1 MRATALV
8 PEVVVLGAALAL
20 LLAGRM
26 LPARDR
32 NWLAGA
38 ALVAAAAAL
47 ALELWL
53 GAAVGTLFDGGW
65 QQDRFALFAKAAL
78 LLALIVLIA
87 TTMSSTTEPEA
98 RDPLPAVF
106 VVVFGGMVAASA
118 TSLVGLWAG
127 LEVAAL
133 AAVAVSGLSSRE
145 AGVRLLVL
153 SAVGGALFAVGLAV
167 LFATTGD
174 ASLAALR
181 TALGPTS
188 VNLALALAVLLTL
201 TGIAIRLGLA
211 PFQWLSVEGG
221 LSVSAIG
228 AGTLGGLL
236 VGVAAIVAAKLLGG
250 LGTVIVAWAP
260 WLAVLSATAMLLG
273 GLRAATAASPRAV
286 AAWLVV
292 AQVGWV
298 AAGLAAH
305 DRRGSAAA
313 LLVLGALLLAASAA
327 PALARVDEGTPLAT
341 LRRAQPLR
349 ALGLALLMLSLAGAP
364 PLAGFIGQFAVAAEL
379 VRSNLTW
386 LLTVGLLGSLLSVVA
401 AVRVIRLLY
410 LESVPDQP
418 RPARGVRS
426 PAQTWSAEA
435 LTPAVLVLLYSL
447 LANPI
452 SGLALQGAAALK
464 LP

>member
-32 NWLAGA
+32 RWLAGA

-87 TTMSSTTEPEA
+87 TTLSSTTEAEA
-98 RDPLPAVF
+98 RDPLPGVF
-106 VVVFGGMVAASA
+106 VVVFAGMVAASA

-145 AGVRLLVL
+145 AGARLLLL

-181 TALGPTS
+181 TALSPTS

-201 TGIAIRLGLA
+201 TGIAVRLGLA

-221 LSVSAIG
+221 LSVSPIG

-250 LGTVIVAWAP
+250 LGAVILAWAP

-273 GLRAATAASPRAV
+273 GLRAATAGSPRAV

-327 PALARVDEGTPLAT
+327 PALARVDEGAPLAT
-341 LRRAQPLR
+341 LRRTQPLR

-386 LLTVGLLGSLLSVVA
+386 LLMVGLLGSLLSVVA

-410 LESVPDQP
+410 LESGPDQP
-418 RPARGVRS
+418 RTGRAVRM
-426 PAQTWSAEA
+426 PAQTWSPGVLA
-435 LTPAVLVLLYSL
+435 PAVLVLLYSI

-452 SGLALQGAAALK
+452 SGLAMQGAAALR

>member
-8 PEVVVLGAALAL
+8 PEVVVLGAAVAL

-38 ALVAAAAAL
+38 ALVAAVVAL
-47 ALELWL
+47 VLELWL

-87 TTMSSTTEPEA
+87 TTLPSTTEPEA
-98 RDPLPAVF
+98 GDALPAVF

-133 AAVAVSGLSSRE
+133 AAIATTGLSFRE
-145 AGVRLLVL
+145 AGTRLLVI
-153 SAVGGALFAVGLAV
+153 SAVGAALLAVGFAVLI
-167 LFATTGD
+167 ATTGG
-174 ASLAALR
+174 ASLAGLR
-181 TALGPTS
+181 PTLRPGS
-188 VNLALALAVLLTL
+188 VNLALALAVLLAL

-211 PFQWLSVEGG
+211 PFQWLAVEGG
-221 LSVSAIG
+221 LSVTPLAAG
-228 AGTLGGLL
+228 ALGGLL
-236 VGVAAIVAAKLLGG
+236 VGVAAIVAARLLGG
-250 LGTVIVAWAP
+250 LESVNIAWWP

-273 GLRAATAASPRAV
+273 GLRAATAGSPRAV

-313 LLVLGALLLAASAA
+313 LLVLGALLLAASPA
-327 PALARVDEGTPLAT
+327 PALARVDEGLQLAA
-341 LRRAQPLR
+341 LRRNQPLR
-349 ALGLALLMLSLAGAP
+349 ALGLVLLLLSLAGAP
-364 PLAGFIGQFAVAAEL
+364 PLAGFVGQFAVAAEL
-379 VRSNLTW
+379 VRSNLAW
-386 LLTVGLLGSLLSVVA
+386 LLAVGLLGSLLSAVA

-410 LESVPDQP
+410 LETSPDQP
-418 RPARGVRS
+418 RTGRSLRTTERTWS
-426 PAQTWSAEA
+426 PAA
-435 LTPAVLVLLYSL
+435 LAPALMVLLYSL

>member
-1 MRATALV
+1 
-8 PEVVVLGAALAL
+8 
-20 LLAGRM
+20 
-26 LPARDR
+26 
-32 NWLAGA
+32 
-38 ALVAAAAAL
+38 
-47 ALELWL
+47 
-53 GAAVGTLFDGGW
+53 
-65 QQDRFALFAKAAL
+65 
-78 LLALIVLIA
+78 
-87 TTMSSTTEPEA
+87 
-98 RDPLPAVF
+98 
-106 VVVFGGMVAASA
+106 
-118 TSLVGLWAG
+118 
-127 LEVAAL
+127 
-133 AAVAVSGLSSRE
+133 
-145 AGVRLLVL
+145 
-153 SAVGGALFAVGLAV
+153 
-167 LFATTGD
+167 
-174 ASLAALR
+174 
-181 TALGPTS
+181 
-188 VNLALALAVLLTL
+188 
-201 TGIAIRLGLA
+201 
-211 PFQWLSVEGG
+211 
-221 LSVSAIG
+221 
-228 AGTLGGLL
+228 
-236 VGVAAIVAAKLLGG
+236 
-250 LGTVIVAWAP
+250 
-260 WLAVLSATAMLLG
+260 
-273 GLRAATAASPRAV
+273 V

-349 ALGLALLMLSLAGAP
+349 ALGLALLILSLAGAP

-386 LLTVGLLGSLLSVVA
+386 LLAVGLLGSLLSVVA